1 MISWL
6 DYIILILLFLGAYY
20 VFILVRHFP
29 EKIQR
34 LFNSR
39 KKADPDDKEEVSNPE
54 T

>member
-1 MISWL
+1 MISWS
-6 DYIILILLFLGAYY
+6 DYIMLILLCLGVYY
-20 VFILVRHFP
+20 IFILVRHFP

-39 KKADPDDKEEVSNPE
+39 KKADPDDKEEVSNPD